1 MHSDQIPF
9 LNILAATGL
18 AVSAAILAY
27 AGFDQLFSSPT
38 LAALTGAVVGGGVL
52 GRMMR
57 ENRERRLES
66 QRG

>member
-1 MHSDQIPF
+1 MQNSQIPF
-9 LNILAATGL
+9 LNTLAATGL

-27 AGFDQLFSSPT
+27 AGFDQLFASPT
-38 LAALTGAVVGGGVL
+38 LASLTGAAVGGGVL

-57 ENRERRLES
+57 ENRDRRLEG

>member
-1 MHSDQIPF
+1 MHKAQIPF
-9 LNILAATGL
+9 LNTLAATGL

-27 AGFDQLFSSPT
+27 AGFDQLFASPT
-38 LAALTGAVVGGGVL
+38 LAALTGAAAGGGVL

-57 ENRERRLES
+57 DGRERRLER